1 MDGTKFAQHLVA
13 VHIFSRRLICMHAAR
28 MLVIRHDFPKG
39 YTHLSPAFASSG
51 LGWNG
56 VYLFDRSFRLG
67 LGDERKLA
75 DIRE

>member
-1 MDGTKFAQHLVA
+1 
-13 VHIFSRRLICMHAAR
+13 MHAAR